1 MDELK
6 KAQLETVEG
15 ISRFSEQL
23 YIERDENGKFKQ
35 LYDWEYNP
43 VEAVMLYLSY
53 LIISEMDGFWYKK
66 EWFPYPGFHEI
77 VKKRALGL
85 QRGMYRRAAA
95 QA

>member
-1 MDELK
+1 MNRDH
-6 KAQLETVEG
+6 LEAVEG

-35 LYDWEYNP
+35 LYDFEYKP
-43 VEAVMLYLSY
+43 VEPVKMYLSF

-85 QRGMYRRAAA
+85 QRGMTRHHGEREIL
-95 QA
+95 